1 MVTYLLPDSG
11 PGPTMVSPACP
22 WHVPCPQDEPAA
34 MTTHELPGS
43 AVTFEVTGLAPGHAF
58 ELFIQAQREQHLGAP
73 STLRVRTR
81 TCHLLSAG
89 AARGRATGMGTP
101 QGW

>member
-1 MVTYLLPDSG
+1 
-11 PGPTMVSPACP
+11 
-22 WHVPCPQDEPAA
+22 

-73 STLRVRTR
+73 GTLRIRTR
-81 TCHLLSAG
+81 TCHLLSVG
-89 AARGRATGMGTP
+89 TVRGWGQHGDGNGTEHGDRVGDNMGMAVGVGRGMGMAWSWVGG
-101 QGW
+101 QR